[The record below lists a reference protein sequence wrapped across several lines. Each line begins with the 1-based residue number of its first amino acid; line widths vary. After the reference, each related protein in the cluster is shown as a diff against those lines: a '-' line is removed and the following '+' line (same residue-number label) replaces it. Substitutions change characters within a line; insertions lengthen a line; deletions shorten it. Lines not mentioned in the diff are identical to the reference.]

1 MRLAPKPATI
11 TKKPAEQD
19 EKVREKMV
27 GLASVAEKVAKK
39 TRYAKKN
46 VAEIVRATMEVIAAE
61 ITKGN
66 AVRLNGLGTL
76 YVVDRP
82 ARNVV
87 AFGKPMVVP
96 ARRKVKFRPHGE
108 LKQKLQK

>member
-19 EKVREKMV
+19 EKAKMV

-46 VAEIVRATMEVIAAE
+46 VAEIVRATMETIATE
-61 ITKGN
+61 IARGN